1 MEPLAFFEWRC
12 HLLLGGCL
20 SYEVKTKKIFRHN
33 TKLTGYCCPADLLPL
48 VKISPKRPS
57 PGMVGGGFMR
67 VVCFGFRRFS
77 YSGSR
82 DPLSICTWRMDR

>member
-33 TKLTGYCCPADLLPL
+33 TKLTGYVAVQRICHLLL
-48 VKISPKRPS
+48 K
-57 PGMVGGGFMR
+57 
-67 VVCFGFRRFS
+67 
-77 YSGSR
+77 
-82 DPLSICTWRMDR
+82 